1 MLRWVLMVTLA
12 LAMSSA
18 VSSAGVEEMCD
29 EYCDS
34 PTITLGGCS
43 YPAMRVFIDD
53 QETENRGFIRNSRV
67 YLAARETLER
77 VGGMV
82 IWVKSEKSFY
92 AKYPNEDKTIR
103 ITVGSP
109 AVKIYQYDEN
119 SSNGVGKLLDTTE
132 YDAAPFI
139 CEGRVFTP
147 MRMALE
153 CTGGSIEYDRKAK
166 VIHVYPL
173 KKPPSDEYKRWGDE
187 KRSFCYPGAH
197 NMGAGYRASSTNI
210 HNLS

>member
-1 MLRWVLMVTLA
+1 MLRWVLMVVLTLA
-12 LAMSSA
+12 VSSA
-18 VSSAGVEEMCD
+18 VSYAGVEELCD

-34 PTITLGGCS
+34 PTITLGTCS

-67 YLAARETLER
+67 YLAARETLECI
-77 VGGMV
+77 GGTV
-82 IWVKSEKSFY
+82 VWVKSEKSFY
-92 AKYPNEDKTIR
+92 AKYPNEDKTIC
-103 ITVGSP
+103 ITVGSN
-109 AVKIYQYDEN
+109 AVKIYQYNEN
-119 SSNGVGKLLDTTE
+119 SNNGAGKLLDITV

-153 CTGGSIEYDRKAK
+153 CTGGSIQYDRKAK
-166 VIHVYPL
+166 AIYVYPL
-173 KKPPSDEYKRWGDE
+173 KKSPSDEFKRWGDE

-197 NMGAGYRASSTNI
+197 NMGTGYCAGSTDY
-210 HNLS
+210 HYLS